1 MSSAPQANAT
11 SNFKKT
17 ITFQHTG
24 DKVKHKLSI
33 TIILLS
39 IFLLTQFIGLFV
51 VNAYTPITITDSET
65 GELTISPDNNL
76 PFGLQTPEDEQP
88 TFYNLIFAFA
98 IAFAVIFILMK
109 YKWKTVIR
117 VWFFI
122 VTILALGIS
131 LYAFLKYTTLANYTT
146 LAIIA
151 IVAIAIAIPLAFLKI
166 FRTNVYTH
174 NLTELLIYPGIAA
187 VFVPILV
194 KPAATTFI
202 GKIWPIVALLILISI
217 YDAWAVWKS
226 GLMQKM
232 AKFQMEE
239 LKIFGG
245 LLIPST
251 SKKIKAQIK
260 KIKQK
265 YKGKKI
271 PAKLK
276 KKKFK
281 VSLAILGG
289 GDIIFP
295 IITAGV
301 FLRTFGLIPAL
312 FVIAGAFIALT
323 YLFTITKKGKAYPAM
338 PYITAGIFIA
348 IVLAKLIVI

>member
-1 MSSAPQANAT
+1 M
-11 SNFKKT
+11 
-17 ITFQHTG
+17 
-24 DKVKHKLSI
+24 KHKLSI
-33 TIILLS
+33 TLILLS
-39 IFLLTQFIGLFV
+39 LFLITQFIGLFV
-51 VNAYTPITITDSET
+51 INAYTPITIVNPET
-65 GELTISPDNNL
+65 GELIRSPANDL
-76 PFGLQTPEDEQP
+76 PFGLETPEDQQP
-88 TFYNLIFAFA
+88 GLYNLIFAFA
-98 IAFAVIFILMK
+98 FAFAIIFILMK

-117 VWFFI
+117 LWFFI

-131 LYAFLKYTTLANYTT
+131 LNAFLKYTPLTKI
-146 LAIIA
+146 AIIA
-151 IVAIAIAIPLAFLKI
+151 IVIAIPLATIKI
-166 FRTNVYTH
+166 FHPNVYVH

-187 VFVPILV
+187 VFVPILL

-202 GKIWPIVALLILISI
+202 GKIWPIATLLILISL

-226 GLMQKM
+226 GIMQKM

-245 LLIPST
+245 LLIPSV
-251 SKKIKAQIK
+251 SKKVRDQIK

-281 VSLAILGG
+281 INLAILGG

-312 FVIAGAFIALT
+312 FVTAGAFTALT
-323 YLFTITKKGKAYPAM
+323 YLFTITKKGKSYPAM
-338 PYITAGIFIA
+338 PYITTGIFIG
-348 IVLAKLIVI
+348 IILSKLIAIILSKLIAI